1 MRKPIINLRKVGV
14 SALIFLFIQPLAT
27 STIAQSSPPV
37 TQSPSPPALCPN
49 QLQAAIEP
57 IIQQPQLARSRW
69 GILVETLDADPDNR
83 QTLYE
88 LEADRHFIPASTAK
102 LLTTAAALRT
112 LGPDFQIRTSVYQIP
127 APSDQFSH
135 LDTNEVSSSSPT
147 ILRVVGRGDPSF
159 DSADLATLVQQ
170 IRDRNITQI
179 DQLQLDDNYFQGLTI
194 HPNWEWEDVQAGY
207 GAAVNS
213 LILNQN
219 EVVVDLVPRAVGE
232 PLQVQWRDSNQ
243 AAQWQVENYSTTV
256 DTAEPEFLRV
266 GRSFQQPV
274 LQIWGQLQAGAPSA
288 DVSVSVFD
296 PVASFGE
303 GLEQAL
309 AAQDITIEQ
318 IVSLDEPDLP
328 PNSQEIAT
336 VISPPLRELIITTNQ
351 QSNNLFAE
359 ALLRHLGS
367 YVLAASPTDSTA
379 AGLEILS
386 TALASIGVDP
396 TSYETVDG
404 SGLSRH
410 NLVSPT
416 ALVQTLQGMAAAPEA
431 DLYRQSLAVAGE
443 SGTLQYRLA
452 DSAIAGRLWGK
463 TGTVSGNI
471 SLAGYLEPPNYE
483 PLAFS
488 ILINQSDLSSGELRQ
503 AIDQIVLQLA
513 RLEVCNAQVE
523 PTR

>member
-1 MRKPIINLRKVGV
+1 MRKPIINFQKLGV
-14 SALIFLFIQPLAT
+14 STLIFLLIHPLAKAA
-27 STIAQSSPPV
+27 IAQSSPPIAQSSQIA
-37 TQSPSPPALCPN
+37 QSPSPPALCPN

-57 IIQQPQLARSRW
+57 IIQQPKLSRSRW
-69 GILVETLDADPDNR
+69 GILVETLDADPDHR

-88 LEADRHFIPASTAK
+88 LEADRYFIPASTVK
-102 LLTTAAALRT
+102 LMTTAAALRI
-112 LGPDFQIRTSVYQIP
+112 LGPDFQIRTSIYQIP
-127 APSDQFSH
+127 SSSDQ
-135 LDTNEVSSSSPT
+135 LGYLGADEAAPDSPT
-147 ILRVVGRGDPSF
+147 VLRVVGRGDPSF

-170 IRDRNITQI
+170 IRDRTITEI
-179 DQLQLDDNYFQGLTI
+179 DQLQLDDNYFQGSAI

-207 GAAVNS
+207 GTAVNS

-219 EVVVDLVPRAVGE
+219 EVVVDLVPQTVGE
-232 PLQVQWRDSNQ
+232 PLQVEWHDPNQ

-256 DTAEPEFLRV
+256 AATEPEFVRA

-274 LQIWGQLQAGAPSA
+274 LQIWGQLQAGAPPE

-296 PVASFGE
+296 PVANFGQ

-309 AAQDITIEQ
+309 AAQGITVEQ
-318 IVSLDEPDLP
+318 ITSLDDPALP
-328 PNSQEIAT
+328 PNSQEIAN
-336 VISPPLRELIITTNQ
+336 VVSSPLRELITTANQ

-359 ALLRHLGS
+359 ALLKHIGY
-367 YVLAASPTDSTA
+367 YVLAVPPTDSTA
-379 AGLEILS
+379 AGLEILT
-386 TALASIGVDP
+386 TALAKIGVDP
-396 TSYETVDG
+396 TSYEIVDG

-431 DLYRQSLAVAGE
+431 ELYRQSLSVAGE
-443 SGTLQYRLA
+443 SGTLQNRLA

-463 TGTVSGNI
+463 SGAVSGNI

-488 ILINQSDLSSGELRQ
+488 ILINQSDLRGSELRQ
-503 AIDQIVLQLA
+503 VIDQVLLQLA
-513 RLEVCNAQVE
+513 RLQSC
-523 PTR
+523 

>member
-1 MRKPIINLRKVGV
+1 MRKPIINFQKFGVG
-14 SALIFLFIQPLAT
+14 ALIFLLIHPLAKT
-27 STIAQSSPPV
+27 AIAQSSPIEQP
-37 TQSPSPPALCPN
+37 TTALCPN

-69 GILVETLDADPDNR
+69 GILVETLDADPENR

-88 LEADRHFIPASTAK
+88 LEAERYFIPASTTK
-102 LLTTAAALRT
+102 LLTTAAALHI
-112 LGPDFQIRTSVYQIP
+112 LGPDFQIRTSIYQISDSET
-127 APSDQFSH
+127 PSDSAV
-135 LDTNEVSSSSPT
+135 NPASSPSPM
-147 ILRVVGRGDPSF
+147 ILRAVGRGDPSL
-159 DSADLATLVQQ
+159 DTADLDNLARQ
-170 IRDRNITQI
+170 IRDRNITHI
-179 DQLQLDDNYFQGLTI
+179 DQLQLDDNYFQGLTV

-207 GAAVNS
+207 GTAVNS

-219 EVVVDLVPRAVGE
+219 EVVVDLMPQAVGE
-232 PLQVQWRDSNQ
+232 PLQVEWRDPNQ
-243 AAQWQVENYSTTV
+243 AEQWQVENYSTTV
-256 DTAEPEFLRV
+256 AATEPEFLRV

-274 LQIWGQLQAGAPSA
+274 LQIWGQLQAGAPPA

-296 PVASFGE
+296 PVANFGQ

-309 AAQDITIEQ
+309 AAQDITVGQVTI
-318 IVSLDEPDLP
+318 LDDPDLP
-328 PNSQEIAT
+328 PNSQEVAI
-336 VISPPLRELIITTNQ
+336 VISPPLTELITTANQ

-359 ALLRHLGS
+359 ALLRHLGY
-367 YVLAASPTDSTA
+367 YVLAVPPEDSTA
-379 AGLEILS
+379 AGLEILT
-386 TALASIGVDP
+386 TALANIGVDP

-410 NLVSPT
+410 NLMSPA
-416 ALVQTLQGMAAAPEA
+416 ALVQTLQGMAAEPDAE
-431 DLYRQSLAVAGE
+431 LYRQSLAVAGE
-443 SGTLQYRLA
+443 SGTLQNRLA
-452 DSAIAGRLWGK
+452 DSAIADRLWGK

-488 ILINQSDLSSGELRQ
+488 ILINQSDLPSGELRQ

-513 RLEVCNAQVE
+513 RLQVCNAQVE